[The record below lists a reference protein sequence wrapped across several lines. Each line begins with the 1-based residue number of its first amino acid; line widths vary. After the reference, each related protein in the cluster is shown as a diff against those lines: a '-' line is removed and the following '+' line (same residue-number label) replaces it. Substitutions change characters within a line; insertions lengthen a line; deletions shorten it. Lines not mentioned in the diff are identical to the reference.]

1 MKGHNGSKTTSASA
15 DDSTPFTKW
24 RGANLSDDTLP
35 ALLLGDS
42 SLAQWLQ

>member
-1 MKGHNGSKTTSASA
+1 MKGHNGSKTTSAST
-15 DDSTPFTKW
+15 DDSTPLTRRK
-24 RGANLSDDTLP
+24 GAILSDDTLP